1 MKKYKILMIILDG
14 ASDNPKYGLT
24 PLDLA
29 DTPSLTHIASG
40 GYLGLM
46 YTIDKNVA
54 PESDAAAFSLLGY
67 DPNRYLLSRG
77 VIEALGADLE
87 FRDGWLAL
95 RCNFATS
102 EGNKII
108 DRRVGRNLTLEE
120 AKKLASDIEKNIKLD
135 NADFSFK
142 STIGHRAVLVI
153 RDHNVKL
160 SDAISNYDPAYE
172 KMGSISVAKS
182 TIDMTLK
189 PCTALDDSYE
199 AKRAAQLVN
208 EFSEKVQNFLKN
220 HPINI
225 ERIKNNKLPANI
237 ILMRDAGSK
246 YPNVEPF
253 EKKFATKPVIIA
265 DMPVELGIAK
275 VLGFSLEKFTPERSP
290 ESYEKRANTAVD
302 LLKKFNFVYVHLK
315 GPDEPGHDKDC
326 EGKRR
331 AIEDIDRY
339 FISNIIN
346 NIILDDTIIV
356 VTADHS
362 TPCKL
367 GSHST
372 DPVPLAIYGG
382 NFIKKHVKKRKFS
395 EREAEKGELGI
406 IDHGYDLI
414 PKLLS
419 LIQKV

>member
-1 MKKYKILMIILDG
+1 MEKYKILMIILDG

-24 PLDLA
+24 PLDIA
-29 DTPSLTHIASG
+29 DAPNLTHIASK

-46 YTIDKNVA
+46 YTIDKNIA

-67 DPNRYLLSRG
+67 DPNRYSLSRG
-77 VIEALGADLE
+77 VIEALGAGLE

-95 RCNFATS
+95 RCNFATA
-102 EGNKII
+102 EENKII
-108 DRRVGRNLTLEE
+108 DRRVGRNLTSEE
-120 AKKLASDIEKNIKLD
+120 AKKLAVDIERSIKLD
-135 NADFSFK
+135 NADFSFR

-153 RDHNVKL
+153 RDHNIKL

-172 KMGSISVAKS
+172 KVGSISIAKS
-182 TIDMTLK
+182 TVDMTLK
-189 PCTALDDSYE
+189 PCIALNDSYE
-199 AKRAAQLVN
+199 AKRAAQLIN
-208 EFSEKVQNFLKN
+208 EFSEKVQKFLKN

-246 YPNVEPF
+246 YPDVEPF
-253 EKKFATKPVIIA
+253 EKKFAMRPVIIA

-290 ESYEKRANTAVD
+290 KSYEKRADTTID
-302 LLKKFNFVYVHLK
+302 LLKKFNFIYVHLK

-326 EGKRR
+326 EGKRK
-331 AIEDIDRY
+331 AIEDIDKY

-346 NIILDDTIIV
+346 NITLDDTIIV

-367 GSHST
+367 GSHSS

-382 NFIKKHVKKRKFS
+382 NLIQKHDKKRKFS
-395 EREAEKGELGI
+395 ERDAEKGELGI
-406 IDHGYDLI
+406 INHGYDLI

-419 LIQKV
+419 LMQKA